1 MTRVWGLESS
11 WQGHYGPRVQVERAR
26 KELEI
31 TGCHRLGKEVGEAEM
46 HRLQLSEKNTK
57 GPSLRS

>member
-1 MTRVWGLESS
+1 M
-11 WQGHYGPRVQVERAR
+11 QAERAR

-31 TGCHRLGKEVGEAEM
+31 TSCHRLGKEVGEAEM
-46 HRLQLSEKNTK
+46 HRLELSEKNTK